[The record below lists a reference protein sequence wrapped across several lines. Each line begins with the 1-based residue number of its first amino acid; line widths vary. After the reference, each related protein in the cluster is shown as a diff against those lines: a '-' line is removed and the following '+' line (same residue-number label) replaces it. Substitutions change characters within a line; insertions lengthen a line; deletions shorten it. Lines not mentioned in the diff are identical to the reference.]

1 MMPLRSG
8 LADSRSVFESDLLV
22 LSLESQLLLVAPSV
36 VWHDAII
43 LTKVLGM
50 PNPPHLSPEQR
61 MAALE
66 KAALV
71 RTQRA
76 EIKAEL
82 KKGSVSFAAL
92 LERAGNEDLIGKM
105 KVINVLENLPGFGKV
120 KAQKVMEQVGISD
133 TRRLAGLGANQK
145 NQLLSIVG

>member
-1 MMPLRSG
+1 M
-8 LADSRSVFESDLLV
+8 
-22 LSLESQLLLVAPSV
+22 Q
-36 VWHDAII
+36 
-43 LTKVLGM
+43 GM
-50 PNPPHLSPEQR
+50 PNPSQLSPEQR
-61 MAALE
+61 LAALE

-76 EIKAEL
+76 EIKADL

>member
-1 MMPLRSG
+1 MDMIRSCCDTAW
-8 LADSRSVFESDLLV
+8 LY
-22 LSLESQLLLVAPSV
+22 
-36 VWHDAII
+36 WHDAII
-43 LTKVLGM
+43 SAKLLGM
-50 PNPPHLSPEQR
+50 PNPPQLSPEQR

-82 KKGSVSFAAL
+82 KKGSVSLASL
-92 LERAGNEDLIGKM
+92 LERAGIEDLVGKM
-105 KVINVLENLPGFGKV
+105 KVNNVLENLPGFGKV
-120 KAQKVMEQVGISD
+120 KAQKVMEQVGISE

-145 NQLLSIVG
+145 SQLLSLIGK

>member
-1 MMPLRSG
+1 
-8 LADSRSVFESDLLV
+8 
-22 LSLESQLLLVAPSV
+22 
-36 VWHDAII
+36 
-43 LTKVLGM
+43 
-50 PNPPHLSPEQR
+50 

-66 KAALV
+66 KAARV

-76 EIKAEL
+76 EIKANL
-82 KKGSVSFAAL
+82 KKGSVSLASL

-105 KVINVLENLPGFGKV
+105 KVSNVLENLPGYGKA

-145 NQLLSIVG
+145 SQLLSLVR